1 MTLAVLGVE
10 IAGRYRLEERLGA
23 GGMST
28 VYRALDGV
36 LQRQVAVKL
45 LAEHLSEDDGFIARF
60 RREALAAAKLVHP
73 NVVQVYDSGHDPDA
87 HRHYIVMEYVNGPTV
102 GQLMRERGRL
112 SPEETVDIA
121 AQACEGL
128 DYAHRHGVI
137 HRDVKPGNLLIN
149 PDGVVKLA
157 DFGIAKAAEDSRITQ
172 IGSVVGTAAYLSP
185 ERARGQDAT
194 ASADVYSLGVVMYQ
208 LLAGRLPFE
217 SGSLTELATRQQQ
230 GAAEPLT
237 ALNPQ
242 VPPALDRAVARSLA
256 PDPAHRYR
264 GATEFRDA
272 IRAGIRGRDSAVTT
286 ALETAATRHA
296 TAATAVAAP
305 PAHATDSAATRVM
318 RPAPAPAQAPRP
330 SRRAERRVAPAPA
343 RAPQRARRRRGAF
356 SRFMALV
363 FLFILLATVVAA
375 LVIVNLDGSQAQDF
389 ERVVTDQV
397 EDQINGIRDLIDR
410 ATGGGN

>member
-1 MTLAVLGVE
+1 MAVLGVE

-28 VYRALDGV
+28 VYRALDSV
-36 LQRQVAVKL
+36 LQRRVAVKL
-45 LAEHLSEDDGFIARF
+45 LAEHLSEDEGFIARF
-60 RREALAAAKLVHP
+60 RREALAAARLVHP

-87 HRHYIVMEYVNGPTV
+87 HRHYIVMEYVDGPTV

-112 SPEETVDIA
+112 PVEEAVDVA

-128 DYAHRHGVI
+128 EYAHRHGVI
-137 HRDVKPGNLLIN
+137 HRDVKPGNLLVN

-217 SGSLTELATRQQQ
+217 SGSLPELAVRQH
-230 GAAEPLT
+230 EPPASLT
-237 ALNPQ
+237 AINPD
-242 VPPALDRAVARSLA
+242 VPPALSRAVTRSLA
-256 PDPAHRYR
+256 PTPEERYR
-264 GATEFRDA
+264 TAAEFRDA
-272 IRAGIRGRDSAVTT
+272 IRAGMGGRDSAATA

-296 TAATAVAAP
+296 TAATRVASP
-305 PAHATDSAATRVM
+305 QESAATRVM
-318 RPAPAPAQAPRP
+318 RPAPAPVAAPRP
-330 SRRAERRVAPAPA
+330 SRRAARRPAPAPPP
-343 RAPQRARRRRGAF
+343 RKQRRRRGAV
-356 SRFMALV
+356 SRFRALV
-363 FLFILLATVVAA
+363 FLFLLLATVVAA

-389 ERVVTDQV
+389 ERVVTDRV
-397 EDQINGIRDLIDR
+397 EDQINGIRDLIDK
-410 ATGGGN
+410 ATGGGS